1 MMLVEMGES
10 MTNKK
15 YGVFMSILLLIGGY
29 LFSSFMAVGFAL
41 LGTFMGNILYADVA
55 ITCAYFVIVSIVFLS
70 IYFENLRKRPK
81 FNDKILFFN
90 IGYILLTTLL
100 FSLLFIGS
108 KASLLD
114 PGLPLIYVL
123 VFPFFPFMIIL
134 SLFANTYVSIISIG
148 IIFLFSLLYSLII
161 LRNKK
166 WYFSLIIYGLCTVL
180 CLFTYVNSPNHKYA
194 KQGHNFSYMSGF
206 SSVDLYDY
214 ALYNE
219 KNKLV
224 TIDSSVE
231 KIEGYKN
238 MPIMDG
244 AEACYPVYGAI
255 AKAIYEDVEKIE
267 RDYYYRTK
275 QENGLVVTFHNTAV
289 GFEGLVNGAVDMFF
303 GAKPSVSQ
311 LEFASSKGVEL
322 EYTPIGKE
330 GFVFFVNEENPI
342 DNLTTQ
348 QIKDIYSGRIT
359 NWKEVGGK
367 NEKIIAFQRPERSG
381 SQSMMVY
388 FMGDIPL
395 KEPLTYEMEYAM
407 LGIIEEVA
415 QYHNED
421 GAIGYSFRY
430 YFDGMT
436 QVEGAKMIAVDGVY
450 PSTESITSG
459 EYPIVTPLYCI
470 TVKDNQNE
478 NVQKVIDFMLSEDG
492 QYIIEKTGYS
502 PVE

>member
-1 MMLVEMGES
+1 MMIVEKGDPMA
-10 MTNKK
+10 NKK
-15 YGVFMSILLLIGGY
+15 YSIFMSVLLLILGY
-29 LFSSFMAVGFAL
+29 LFSSFMTALFAI
-41 LGTFMGNILYADVA
+41 LGTFIGNVIYGSGIATVVFFIIVNVVFLLMYFQNLRNKSKYNERILELNIAYILITVVFFTLIFVMGN
-55 ITCAYFVIVSIVFLS
+55 
-70 IYFENLRKRPK
+70 
-81 FNDKILFFN
+81 
-90 IGYILLTTLL
+90 
-100 FSLLFIGS
+100 
-108 KASLLD
+108 ASLLES
-114 PGLPLIYVL
+114 GLSLMYAF
-123 VFPFFPFMIIL
+123 VFPFIPL
-134 SLFANTYVSIISIG
+134 SFVVLLFGNTYYLIVIIG
-148 IIFLFSLLYSLII
+148 ILLLVSLLYSLVV
-161 LRNKK
+161 LKNKK
-166 WYFSLIIYGLCTVL
+166 YLLSFVVYGLCTCL
-180 CLFTYVNSPNHKYA
+180 CIVTYLQSPNYKYA
-194 KQGHNFSYMSGF
+194 NQGHNFSYMTGY

-244 AEACYPVYGAI
+244 AEACYPVYSAI
-255 AKAIYEDVEKIE
+255 AKAIYEDIEKIE
-267 RDYYYRTK
+267 RDYNYRTK
-275 QENGLVVTFHNTAV
+275 DENGLVVTFYNTAI
-289 GFEGLVNGAVDMFF
+289 GFERLIEGSVDMFF
-303 GAKPSVSQ
+303 GAKPSESQ
-311 LEFASSKGVEL
+311 LEFASSRGVEL

-330 GFVFFVNEENPI
+330 GFVFFVNEDNPI
-342 DNLTTQ
+342 DSLTIQ

-436 QVEGAKMIAVDGVY
+436 HVEGAKMIAVDGVY
-450 PSTESITSG
+450 PSTVSITSD

-478 NVQKVIDFMLSEDG
+478 NVQRVIDFMLSEDG

>member
-1 MMLVEMGES
+1 M
-10 MTNKK
+10 
-15 YGVFMSILLLIGGY
+15 
-29 LFSSFMAVGFAL
+29 
-41 LGTFMGNILYADVA
+41 A
-55 ITCAYFVIVSIVFLS
+55 ITCVYFVIVTTVFLF

-81 FNDKILFFN
+81 FNDKLLYINVCYVLITALLF
-90 IGYILLTTLL
+90 TLL
-100 FSLLFIGS
+100 FVGS

-123 VFPFFPFMIIL
+123 VFPFFPLMIIFG
-134 SLFANTYVSIISIG
+134 LFANTYVLFISIG
-148 IIFLFSLLYSLII
+148 IIFLCLLLYSLMII
-161 LRNKK
+161 CNKK
-166 WYFSLIIYGLCTVL
+166 WYFVIGAYGLCAVV
-180 CLFTYVNSPNHKYA
+180 CLLTYFNSPNYKYA
-194 KQGHNFSYMSGF
+194 NQGHNFSYMSGF

-224 TIDSSVE
+224 TIDSSFE

-244 AEACYPVYGAI
+244 AEACYPVYSAI
-255 AKAIYEDVEKIE
+255 AKAIYEDIEKIE

-275 QENGLVVTFHNTAV
+275 DENGLVVTFHNTAV
-289 GFEGLVNGAVDMFF
+289 GFEALVNGTVDMFF
-303 GAKPSVSQ
+303 GAKPSESQ
-311 LEFASSKGVEL
+311 LEFASSRGVEL

-342 DNLTTQ
+342 DNLSIQ

-415 QYHNED
+415 EYHNED
-421 GAIGYSFRY
+421 GAMGYSFRY

-470 TVKDNQNE
+470 TVKGNQNE

>member
-1 MMLVEMGES
+1 MIS
-10 MTNKK
+10 KK
-15 YGVFMSILLLIGGY
+15 YGLFASILLLLVGY
-29 LFSSFMAVGFAL
+29 LFSSFMTVGFAL
-41 LGTFMGNILYADVA
+41 LGTFIGNILYADVA
-55 ITCAYFVIVSIVFLS
+55 ITCVYFVIVSVLFLS

-81 FNDKILFFN
+81 FNDKILSFN

-123 VFPFFPFMIIL
+123 VFPLFPLMIIF

-166 WYFSLIIYGLCTVL
+166 WYFSLIVYGLCTVL
-180 CLFTYVNSPNHKYA
+180 CLFTYFNSPNYKYA
-194 KQGHNFSYMSGF
+194 KQGHNFGYMMGY

-219 KNKLV
+219 NNKLV
-224 TIDSSVE
+224 SIDSSVE

-255 AKAIYEDVEKIE
+255 AKAIYEDIEKIE

-275 QENGLVVTFHNTAV
+275 QENGLVVTFHNTAI
-289 GFEGLVNGAVDMFF
+289 GFEALVNGAVDMFF
-303 GAKPSVSQ
+303 GAKPSASQ
-311 LEFASSKGVEL
+311 LELASSKGIEL
-322 EYTPIGKE
+322 VYTPIGKE

-348 QIKDIYSGRIT
+348 QIKDIYSGKIT

-381 SQSMMVY
+381 SQSMMVH
-388 FMGDIPL
+388 FMGDTPL

-415 QYHNED
+415 EYHNED

-436 QVEGAKMIAVDGVY
+436 QVEGAKMISVDGVY
-450 PSTESITSG
+450 PTNASIASG
-459 EYPIVTPLYCI
+459 EYPIVTSLYCI
-470 TVKDNQNE
+470 TVKGNQNE
-478 NVQKVIDFMLSEDG
+478 NVQKVIDFMLSEEG
-492 QYIIEKTGYS
+492 QMIIEKTGYS

>member
-1 MMLVEMGES
+1 
-10 MTNKK
+10 
-15 YGVFMSILLLIGGY
+15 MSILLLIGGY

-55 ITCAYFVIVSIVFLS
+55 ITCVYFVIVSVVFLS

-255 AKAIYEDVEKIE
+255 AKAIYDDVEKIE

-275 QENGLVVTFHNTAV
+275 QENGFVVTFHNTAV
-289 GFEGLVNGAVDMFF
+289 GFERLIEGSVDMFF
-303 GAKPSVSQ
+303 GAKPSESQ
-311 LEFASSKGVEL
+311 LDFASSRGVEL
-322 EYTPIGKE
+322 VYTPIGKE
-330 GFVFFVNEENPI
+330 GFVFFVNEDNPI
-342 DNLTTQ
+342 DNLTIQ

-415 QYHNED
+415 EYHNED

-470 TVKDNQNE
+470 TVKGNQNE

>member
-1 MMLVEMGES
+1 MIVIEMGDC
-10 MTNKK
+10 MTTKK
-15 YGVFMSILLLIGGY
+15 YGVFMSVLLLMLGY
-29 LFSSFMAVGFAL
+29 VFSSFMTVLFAL
-41 LGTFMGNILYADVA
+41 LGTFIGN
-55 ITCAYFVIVSIVFLS
+55 VIYGSGIATVVFFIIVYIVFLL
-70 IYFENLRKRPK
+70 IYFQNLRKKPK
-81 FNDKILFFN
+81 YNESIFLVNIVYILITVVLFTLFFV
-90 IGYILLTTLL
+90 L
-100 FSLLFIGS
+100 S
-108 KASLLD
+108 KASLLN
-114 PGLPLIYVL
+114 PILSLAYVL
-123 VFPFFPFMIIL
+123 IFPFFPLMFVFA
-134 SLFANTYVSIISIG
+134 LFANTYSLMITIG
-148 IIFLFSLLYSLII
+148 IVFLFSLVYSLIT
-161 LRNKK
+161 LKNSK
-166 WYFSLIIYGLCTVL
+166 WMVSTFVFGICACICICT
-180 CLFTYVNSPNHKYA
+180 YMQSPNYKYA
-194 KQGHNFSYMSGF
+194 NQGHNFSYMSGF

-224 TIDSSVE
+224 TIDSSFE

-238 MPIMDG
+238 MPVMDG
-244 AEACYPVYGAI
+244 AEACYPVYSAI
-255 AKAIYEDVEKIE
+255 AKAIYQDIEKIE

-275 QENGLVVTFHNTAV
+275 DENGFVVTFHNTAV
-289 GFEGLVNGAVDMFF
+289 GFEALVNGAVDMFF
-303 GAKPSVSQ
+303 GAKPSESQ
-311 LEFASSKGVEL
+311 LEFASSRKVEL

-330 GFVFFVNEENPI
+330 GFVFFVNEDNPI
-342 DNLTTQ
+342 DNLSIQ

-381 SQSMMVY
+381 SQSMMVH
-388 FMGDIPL
+388 FMGDTPL

-415 QYHNED
+415 EYHNED

-450 PSTESITSG
+450 PTSKTISSG
-459 EYPIVTPLYCI
+459 EYPIVTSLYCI
-470 TVKDNQNE
+470 TVKGNQNE

>member
-1 MMLVEMGES
+1 MMIVEKGDPMA
-10 MTNKK
+10 NKK
-15 YGVFMSILLLIGGY
+15 YSIFMSVLLLILGY
-29 LFSSFMAVGFAL
+29 LFSSLMTALFAI
-41 LGTFMGNILYADVA
+41 LGTFIGN
-55 ITCAYFVIVSIVFLS
+55 VIYGSGIATVVFFIIVNVVFLL
-70 IYFENLRKRPK
+70 IYFQNLRKKPK
-81 FNDKILFFN
+81 FNERIFVVN
-90 IGYILLTTLL
+90 IVYILITVVFFALIFVL
-100 FSLLFIGS
+100 GN
-108 KASLLD
+108 ASLVGS
-114 PGLPLIYVL
+114 GLSLMYAF
-123 VFPFFPFMIIL
+123 VFPFIPL
-134 SLFANTYVSIISIG
+134 SLVVLLFGNTYSLIVTIG
-148 IIFLFSLLYSLII
+148 VILLFSLLYSLVV
-161 LRNKK
+161 LKNKK
-166 WYFSLIIYGLCTVL
+166 YLLSFVVYGLCASL
-180 CLFTYVNSPNHKYA
+180 CIVTYLHSPNYKYA
-194 KQGHNFSYMSGF
+194 NQGHNFSYMSGY

-244 AEACYPVYGAI
+244 AEACYPVYSAI
-255 AKAIYEDVEKIE
+255 AKAIYEDIEKIE
-267 RDYYYRTK
+267 RDYNYRTK
-275 QENGLVVTFHNTAV
+275 DENGLVVTFYNTAI
-289 GFEGLVNGAVDMFF
+289 GFERLIEGSVDMFF
-303 GAKPSVSQ
+303 GAKPSASQ
-311 LEFASSKGVEL
+311 LEFASSRGIEL
-322 EYTPIGKE
+322 EYIPIGKE
-330 GFVFFVNEENPI
+330 GFVFFVNEDNPI
-342 DNLTTQ
+342 DNLSIQ

-388 FMGDIPL
+388 FMGDTPL

-450 PSTESITSG
+450 PTTESITSG

-470 TVKDNQNE
+470 TVKGNQNE